1 MKSTVRSTLACLAF
15 SAFCGATFAAG
26 DSGGGSMPA
35 WGPPGDA
42 AKDRFT
48 QATSRNDFTGAAAVM
63 RDALARDPRNADY
76 HNLYAYAL
84 RKGPSPSMDLVFKH
98 YNEALR
104 LDPRHRGAHEYLG
117 EAYLMVGNV
126 AKAKEQLETLDRLCG
141 KGCEEYRMLQA
152 AVTEHE
158 AKRK

>member
-1 MKSTVRSTLACLAF
+1 VKSYIRSAALALAVL
-15 SAFCGATFAAG
+15 SGAAFAAG

-35 WGPPGDA
+35 WGPATDA
-42 AKDRFT
+42 AKDRFG
-48 QATSRNDFTGAAAVM
+48 QATARNDFTAAAGIM
-63 RDALARDPRNADY
+63 RDALASDPRNADY

-126 AKAKEQLETLDRLCG
+126 AKAKEQLDVLERLCG
-141 KGCEEYRMLQA
+141 KGCEEYKMLQA
-152 AVTEHE
+152 ELTAHE